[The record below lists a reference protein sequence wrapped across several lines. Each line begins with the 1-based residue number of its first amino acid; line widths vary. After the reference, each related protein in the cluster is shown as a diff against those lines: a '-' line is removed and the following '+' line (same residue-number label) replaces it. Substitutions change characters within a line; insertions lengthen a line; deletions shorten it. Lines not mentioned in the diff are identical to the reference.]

1 MSRKAIIA
9 IVMVAVLVAGVV
21 SYRLWFSDERA
32 IKKQLAL
39 VEKEGS
45 KAEGEQPMDGLIKA
59 VKIAALFSDP
69 CQLIVESVRY
79 DGSYS
84 RKDIQEY
91 IMLVRSLFTR
101 VEVSM
106 HDVVIDRIVNKTTVV
121 RGTLRLHGKATGE
134 AVADAY
140 KFQAEAAKIDG
151 EWLFTSVT
159 IVELLE

>member
-1 MSRKAIIA
+1 
-9 IVMVAVLVAGVV
+9 
-21 SYRLWFSDERA
+21 
-32 IKKQLAL
+32 
-39 VEKEGS
+39 
-45 KAEGEQPMDGLIKA
+45 
-59 VKIAALFSDP
+59 
-69 CQLIVESVRY
+69 
-79 DGSYS
+79 
-84 RKDIQEY
+84 
-91 IMLVRSLFTR
+91 VRSLFTR